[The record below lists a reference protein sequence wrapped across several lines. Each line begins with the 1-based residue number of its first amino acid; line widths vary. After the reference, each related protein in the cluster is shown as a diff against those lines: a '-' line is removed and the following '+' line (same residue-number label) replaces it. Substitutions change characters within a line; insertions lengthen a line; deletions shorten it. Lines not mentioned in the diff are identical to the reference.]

1 MKQQD
6 TQAKLGC
13 TMQYNNTI
21 GGQDSEH
28 LQRTTYQHVAPA
40 NSLKLT
46 DPQQNQHTSLL
57 KEQNQ
62 QGHLLISMDLI
73 TDIPLA
79 DGHDSILVVVDQGL
93 SKGIILIPCSK
104 TLTSEETA

>member
-1 MKQQD
+1 MYQD
-6 TQAKLGC
+6 
-13 TMQYNNTI
+13 
-21 GGQDSEH
+21 
-28 LQRTTYQHVAPA
+28 VAPA
-40 NSLKLT
+40 SSLKLT